1 MTEEQSKMLCITCPK
16 GCTLT
21 VNHSGA
27 TVLKVEGG
35 GCKRGADYA
44 AAELTDPR
52 RMVASTV
59 RVSGGAH
66 PLLPVYTCKPF
77 PKPRI
82 PNLLAALR
90 QLELHAPV
98 SMGQVVLAD
107 ALGTGIDVIA
117 SRNMGE
123 KDDGEGWNNK
133 E

>member
-21 VNHSGA
+21 VTHSGE

-35 GCKRGADYA
+35 GCKRGTDYA

-52 RMVASTV
+52 RMVATTV
-59 RVSGGAH
+59 RLSGGAH
-66 PLLPVYTCKPF
+66 PLLPVYTRKPF

-82 PNLLAALR
+82 PNLLTALR

-117 SRNMGE
+117 SRSME
-123 KDDGEGWNNK
+123 KDPG
-133 E
+133 